1 MFPIVLAHGIAR
13 FDILRQLVHDE
24 LNLPPNPLEDELQYF
39 KNVRTLLNNNGFS
52 LVSNTNVEFAG
63 SLKMRAAELKSH
75 VEGILGQSGADKVHI
90 IAHSMGGLDARMMIV
105 DLGMADR
112 VASLT
117 TIGTPHLGTV
127 LADRVLGF
135 GGKLLIKALRDAIR
149 LDLDGFKDLTTS
161 ACGDFN
167 RRARDAEAKND
178 VFYQVY
184 SSYDEGAQ
192 MFLPLIG
199 SWTLIRAFEGRNDGL
214 VSVRSQMWESEL
226 IASDGMRKQI
236 IQREF
241 PFRADH
247 LNQTG
252 WWNLS
257 ETLDGQI
264 GGNPLQEKLDYERQV
279 RNIYLEIAQNLQNL
293 SNQ

>member
-1 MFPIVLAHGIAR
+1 MFPIVLAHGVAR

-39 KNVRTLLNNNGFS
+39 KNVRTFLNQNGFS
-52 LVSNTNVEFAG
+52 QVSNSNVEFAG
-63 SLKMRAAELKSH
+63 SLETRAAELKND
-75 VEGILGQSGADKVHI
+75 VESVLAQTGAEKAHI

-127 LADRVLGF
+127 LANRVLGF
-135 GGKLLIKALRDAIR
+135 GGRLLIKALQDAIK
-149 LDLDGFKDLTTS
+149 LDLDGFKDLTT
-161 ACGDFN
+161 ATCDAFN
-167 RRARDAEAKND
+167 RRARDDEAKND
-178 VFYQVY
+178 VVYQVF
-184 SSYDEGAQ
+184 SSYEEGAQ
-192 MFLPLIG
+192 MFLPLFG
-199 SWTLIRAFEGRNDGL
+199 SWALIRSIEGRNDGL

-226 IASDGMRKQI
+226 IASDGTQKQV

-252 WWNLS
+252 WWDLN

-264 GGNPLQEKLDYERQV
+264 GGNPLQE
-279 RNIYLEIAQNLQNL
+279 NLIT
-293 SNQ
+293 SDKSEMFIWK